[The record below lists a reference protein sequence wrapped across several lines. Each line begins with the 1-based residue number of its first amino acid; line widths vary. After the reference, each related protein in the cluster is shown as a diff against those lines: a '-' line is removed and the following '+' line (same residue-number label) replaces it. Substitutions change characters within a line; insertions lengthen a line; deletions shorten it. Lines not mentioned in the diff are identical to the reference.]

1 MNSSLTEFL
10 TDTRTITYL
19 AGAAAFLA
27 VVAFAL
33 PFLQVDQKSG
43 RLRNVT
49 KRRQELSRKQMES
62 LTPEATLRA
71 DRASKRVDAM
81 KNILAKLRLQDLI
94 ASQTVKDELGQAG
107 YRGTSAIVLFVFS
120 RVAGS
125 AALGIGATVLFF
137 FFVGDSLNPG
147 LKIALSAA
155 GFALGFFLP
164 KMIVKNAAQKR
175 TVSLNKTFPDAMDLL
190 VICVES
196 GLSVEVAFQ
205 RVTEE
210 IVESSPILA
219 QEIGLTSAELAYLGD
234 RTKALQNFHLRTGHP
249 GVKSLTTTLIQSEKY
264 GTPVASALRVLSIE
278 QREERMAKAEKKAAA
293 LPAQLTVPMIVFFLP
308 LLFLVILGPTVIKV
322 LGVTGKEE

>member
-1 MNSSLTEFL
+1 MNSSLIEFL

-33 PFLQVDQKSG
+33 PFLQLDQKG
-43 RLRNVT
+43 NRLRNVT
-49 KRRQELSRKQMES
+49 KRRQELSRKQIES

-71 DRASKRVDAM
+71 NRANKRVDTM
-81 KNILAKLRLQDLI
+81 KKILAKLKLQDLV
-94 ASQTVKDELGQAG
+94 ASQTIKDELAQAG
-107 YRGTSAIVLFVFS
+107 YRGTSAVVVFVFF
-120 RVAGS
+120 RIVGAV
-125 AALGIGATVLFF
+125 ALGIGASVMLF

-147 LKIALSAA
+147 LKLALSVAGVAA
-155 GFALGFFLP
+155 GFFLP
-164 KMIVKNAAQKR
+164 KMIVTNMGQKR
-175 TVSLNKTFPDAMDLL
+175 MTDMNKTFPDAMDLL

-210 IVESSPILA
+210 IIETSPVLA

-234 RTKALQNFHLRTGHP
+234 RSKALQNFAARTGHP

-308 LLFLVILGPTVIKV
+308 LLFLVIMGPTVIKIM
-322 LGVTGKEE
+322 GVSGKEE